1 VEAVKT
7 RLKQLKDF
15 FIFNLRFRH
24 ARRLLGKI
32 YPRIAQIYADNSRV
46 RQRSWRCQ
54 LRWRDHSTPLYPL
67 NPRMIFNLTRICFN
81 DNIIT

>member
-24 ARRLLGKI
+24 ARSLLGKI
-32 YPRIAQIYADNSRV
+32 YPRIAQIYADNGRV
-46 RQRSWRCQ
+46 RQ

-67 NPRMIFNLTRICFN
+67 NPRMILT
-81 DNIIT
+81 